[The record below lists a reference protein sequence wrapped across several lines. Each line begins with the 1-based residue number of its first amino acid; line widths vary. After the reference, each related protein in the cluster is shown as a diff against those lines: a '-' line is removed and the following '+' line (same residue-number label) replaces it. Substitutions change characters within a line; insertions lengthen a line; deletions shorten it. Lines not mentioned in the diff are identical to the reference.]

1 MTDEEFIRIKTFLKN
16 KYGID
21 MKGKKK
27 IVEGRLENYLR
38 SNGWSSYSQY
48 MNDVEED
55 ITGKLE
61 KQFVNILTTN
71 HTYFMREAEHFEFLR
86 REVLPYLK
94 KTQTLQ
100 AFTALPALTR
110 RNTQRRTTSRSTTSR
125 QTRPR
130 P

>member
-1 MTDEEFIRIKTFLKN
+1 
-16 KYGID
+16 

-110 RNTQRRTTSRSTTSR
+110 RNTQRRTISRSTTSR